1 MSKERDSKKRIA
13 FPIQLFGEG
22 SSFAE
27 LPDEIHVVPTG
38 KWQHPVYGEMEIT
51 SAHIAEF
58 VKNFK
63 DKVRKDLPITAG
75 HDNGMNGGE
84 LEAIGWFKELID
96 RGVKGLY
103 AVVEWTPEG
112 QRLLSERAFKY
123 FSPEFYEEY
132 SDPETGERRNH
143 VLVGGALTNRPYF
156 KELDAV
162 VVFSEPQ
169 IIHQFSDDMDLKQI
183 LAKKASE
190 LNNEEKDF
198 LRKHKEELND
208 EQKTAFKSVFDEDG
222 GGGASGEEE
231 SDDEGGE
238 EGDEGGGSA
247 GGDQVVA
254 SEVNGKKVYS
264 VPAALFETLQKSAND
279 GAKAF
284 AEVEKIKIGNEVEKL
299 VFSASNAD
307 GRIKPAQKKAVID
320 LMLTLS
326 EKQRDQFRNI
336 LNNLPKA
343 DKSIFTEIGDG
354 GAPEQTKEAIA
365 AQVKQLAT
373 EKVKAS
379 EGALAY
385 ADAVQ
390 QVYSEKPELKAAYD
404 AALEA
409 EAK

>member
-1 MSKERDSKKRIA
+1 
-13 FPIQLFGEG
+13 
-22 SSFAE
+22 
-27 LPDEIHVVPTG
+27 
-38 KWQHPVYGEMEIT
+38 
-51 SAHIAEF
+51 
-58 VKNFK
+58 
-63 DKVRKDLPITAG
+63 
-75 HDNGMNGGE
+75 
-84 LEAIGWFKELID
+84 
-96 RGVKGLY
+96 
-103 AVVEWTPEG
+103 
-112 QRLLSERAFKY
+112 
-123 FSPEFYEEY
+123 
-132 SDPETGERRNH
+132 
-143 VLVGGALTNRPYF
+143 
-156 KELDAV
+156 
-162 VVFSEPQ
+162 
-169 IIHQFSDDMDLKQI
+169 MDLKQI